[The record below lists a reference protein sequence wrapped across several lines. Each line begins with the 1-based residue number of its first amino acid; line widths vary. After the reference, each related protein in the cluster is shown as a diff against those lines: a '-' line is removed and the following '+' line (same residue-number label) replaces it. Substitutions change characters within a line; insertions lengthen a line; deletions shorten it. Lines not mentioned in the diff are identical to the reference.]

1 MNSATE
7 PIDSDPAA
15 LKAAFNTPLVTTP
28 SDRTITPSSSLASVA
43 PVAPVSSAP
52 SAIKPV
58 TPSKET
64 SKREIYFI
72 NDSYLRN
79 PYLRDQYLYDPYYL
93 RPSSSSYNY
102 QNINN
107 DLNLQ
112 ENVTDYF
119 LEKTIGW
126 IKNDYSFSKCKKH
139 LKKLEGVHG
148 DDIMYKLLKLFVK
161 KGNTNWYD
169 LKTQKDLVKDFIR
182 HKLKSL

>member
-1 MNSATE
+1 MLPEIAVGTDTE
-7 PIDSDPAA
+7 RVIPGD
-15 LKAAFNTPLVTTP
+15 LWKAAAIASPVA
-28 SDRTITPSSSLASVA
+28 SGDKIITPRPYVEA
-43 PVAPVSSAP
+43 SAP

-58 TPSKET
+58 TSSKET

-126 IKNDYSFSKCKKH
+126 IKNDYSFSKCKKY

-161 KGNTNWYD
+161 RGNTNWYD